1 MKSLEEIRADLRFI
15 REYYKLKRT
24 MKRPFEVTDHG
35 DYKSLIARYD
45 TLAKAAPKRQAQVY
59 EGLYL
64 QGKTQKALAQEWE
77 VTEKYIQILNKR
89 RLLFLQSH
97 WD

>member
-35 DYKSLIARYD
+35 DYKSLIARYNA
-45 TLAKAAPKRQAQVY
+45 LAKTAPKR
-59 EGLYL
+59 
-64 QGKTQKALAQEWE
+64 
-77 VTEKYIQILNKR
+77 
-89 RLLFLQSH
+89 
-97 WD
+97 